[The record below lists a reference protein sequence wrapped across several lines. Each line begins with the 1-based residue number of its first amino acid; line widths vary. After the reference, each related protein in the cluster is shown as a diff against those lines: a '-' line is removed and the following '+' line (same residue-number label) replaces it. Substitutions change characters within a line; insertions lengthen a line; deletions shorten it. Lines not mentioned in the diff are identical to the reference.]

1 MSASFGGINDYGV
14 ILNKDEFKELLMLAN
29 EKVLEIGEEDNLD
42 DFEEWNFQE
51 LAYSIGF
58 DQWYVSQAS
67 FYRLV
72 KIDLESGFPEFDNTD
87 IENDYFDDENLYIMT
102 LKKDSLV
109 KKYENFDEV
118 VKEIRNRL
126 AKNLQTNIEIIEE
139 RLGKNFIKSHIGL
152 LNGYYYC

>member
-29 EKVLEIGEEDNLD
+29 KKVLEIGEEDNFD

-58 DQWYVSQAS
+58 DQWYVSQAN

-72 KIDLESGFPEFDNTD
+72 KIDLESGFSEFDNTD

-139 RLGKNFIKSHIGL
+139 RLGKDFIKSHIGL